1 MYPRNNASPP
11 TIGLGEIV
19 LKADGTQQTTGVL
32 ARVKTGSGAWG
43 AAAGSLLVDAT
54 SGIWTYTPTQAETN
68 ADFFIVAAYK
78 ASCTSISKTIVTS
91 LSSVSGFVHSNVTQI
106 SGDSEAA
113 DMLEIFTEN
122 LDNDGRF
129 SIDSFGDNSITDDSI
144 SAAAVTKIQVGIVG
158 SSSITIQPS
167 IGYGVREVAG
177 NVIEIATDAAR
188 VISRTVYDEDENEVT
203 LPTSARF
210 VICDPNGKLVAT
222 LTPSVSGAS
231 YSVTIPRSICK
242 KPGDLFFAFRRNDNS
257 YLDYDS
263 GILRVVYV
271 AFDPD
276 NDDDD
281 TTIDP
286 SLDFAIDLNSQYIPL
301 LIEEF

>member
-32 ARVKTGSGAWG
+32 ARVRIGNGSWA
-43 AAAGSLLVDAT
+43 AAAGSLSVDAT
-54 SGIWTYTPTQAETN
+54 SGVWTYTPTQAETN
-68 ADFFIVAAYK
+68 ADFFIIAAYK
-78 ASCTSISKTIVTS
+78 ANCTSISKTIVTS
-91 LSSVSGFVHSNVTQI
+91 LSSISGFVHSNVTQI
-106 SGDSEAA
+106 SSDSAAA
-113 DMLEIFTEN
+113 DMLELFVEN

-144 SAAAVTKIQVGIVG
+144 SAAAVTKIQVGI
-158 SSSITIQPS
+158 SSITIQPS

-188 VISRTVYDEDENEVT
+188 VITRTVYDEDENEVT

-210 VICDPNGKLVAT
+210 VICDPNGKLVTT

-231 YSVTIPRSICK
+231 YSVTIPRSVCK

-286 SLDFAIDLNSQYIPL
+286 SMDFSIASNSMYLPL
-301 LIEEF
+301 LTEEF